1 MGTSPDYLI
10 VGNWEIDRGT
20 MFTDKDIKSASSV
33 VVLGQ
38 TVVDELFGMDD
49 PIGKYIRIRN
59 LPFRVIGTLK
69 SKGQGMGGED
79 QDNIVLSPLTTVRQ
93 RLKGSRRPQMVDVA
107 FVKVEDESKISAVQ
121 QRVTY
126 RLRARHNLKDTQE
139 DDFEVRD
146 MTEIVNKVRSVGRAL
161 SILLA
166 LIASISLLV
175 GSIGIMNMML
185 VSVTERTREI
195 GTRKAIGASN
205 KWIMFQF
212 LVESVLISF
221 LGSFVGLVLGI
232 ALSQIGGAVMEATVP
247 VSLWAVALSAS
258 VAVVVGI
265 ASGGY
270 PAYKAMKLDEKSEHP
285 EIAKEASEAQQK
297 AQNYPEAIRL
307 YQQYLD
313 GMKDKAEVTD
323 LFMFGRL
330 YYMAAGSLSTPAPV
344 DSTQTEAPVVAVVD
358 SIQLKA
364 YLVEADTIFA
374 QVAERVPN
382 NYLGNF
388 WRARTNAMLDPETT
402 QGLAKPYYEKALAI
416 LEENPKASKNVLIEC
431 ESYLG
436 YYYFLKEEYEQS
448 KVYWEKILAID
459 PENATA
465 KQAMEGLQP

>member
-1 MGTSPDYLI
+1 MIKLIFKEAWLSVMADKMRTFLTTLGIMIGVCAVVIMVSAGQAIQLYIDETFESMGGSLLLIVPGVGRSKGIRTAQGRYTVSRDDVESLKDIKDVTAVAGMISTSRQMVYGPINWYARIMGTSPDYLI

-247 VSLWAVALSAS
+247 VSLWAVAVSAS

-270 PAYKAMKLDEKSEHP
+270 PAYKAMKLDP
-285 EIAKEASEAQQK
+285 IEAL
-297 AQNYPEAIRL
+297 R
-307 YQQYLD
+307 YQ
-313 GMKDKAEVTD
+313 
-323 LFMFGRL
+323 
-330 YYMAAGSLSTPAPV
+330 
-344 DSTQTEAPVVAVVD
+344 
-358 SIQLKA
+358 
-364 YLVEADTIFA
+364 
-374 QVAERVPN
+374 
-382 NYLGNF
+382 
-388 WRARTNAMLDPETT
+388 
-402 QGLAKPYYEKALAI
+402 
-416 LEENPKASKNVLIEC
+416 
-431 ESYLG
+431 
-436 YYYFLKEEYEQS
+436 
-448 KVYWEKILAID
+448 
-459 PENATA
+459 
-465 KQAMEGLQP
+465 

>member
-1 MGTSPDYLI
+1 MSVMADKMRTFLTTLGIMIGVCAVVIMVSAGQAIQLYIDETFESMGGSLLLIVPGVGRSKGIRTAQGRYTVSRDDVESLKDIKDVTAVAGMISTSRQMVYGPINWYARIMGTSPDYLI

-195 GTRKAIGASN
+195 GTRKALGASN

-221 LGSFVGLVLGI
+221 LGSFVGLVFGI

-247 VSLWAVALSAS
+247 VSLWAVAVSAS

-270 PAYKAMKLDEKSEHP
+270 PAYKAMKLDP
-285 EIAKEASEAQQK
+285 IEAL
-297 AQNYPEAIRL
+297 R
-307 YQQYLD
+307 YQ
-313 GMKDKAEVTD
+313 
-323 LFMFGRL
+323 
-330 YYMAAGSLSTPAPV
+330 
-344 DSTQTEAPVVAVVD
+344 
-358 SIQLKA
+358 
-364 YLVEADTIFA
+364 
-374 QVAERVPN
+374 
-382 NYLGNF
+382 
-388 WRARTNAMLDPETT
+388 
-402 QGLAKPYYEKALAI
+402 
-416 LEENPKASKNVLIEC
+416 
-431 ESYLG
+431 
-436 YYYFLKEEYEQS
+436 
-448 KVYWEKILAID
+448 
-459 PENATA
+459 
-465 KQAMEGLQP
+465 

>member
-1 MGTSPDYLI
+1 MIKLIFKEAWLSVMADKMRTFLTTLGIMIGVCAVVIMVSAGQAIQLYIDETFESMGGSLLLIVPGVGRSKGIRTAQGRYTVSRDDVESLKDIKDVTAVAGMISTSRQMVYGPINWYARIMGTSPDYLI

-195 GTRKAIGASN
+195 GTRKALGASN

-221 LGSFVGLVLGI
+221 LGSFVGLVFGI

-247 VSLWAVALSAS
+247 VSLWAVAVSAS

-270 PAYKAMKLDEKSEHP
+270 PAYKAMKLDP
-285 EIAKEASEAQQK
+285 IEAL
-297 AQNYPEAIRL
+297 R
-307 YQQYLD
+307 YQ
-313 GMKDKAEVTD
+313 
-323 LFMFGRL
+323 
-330 YYMAAGSLSTPAPV
+330 
-344 DSTQTEAPVVAVVD
+344 
-358 SIQLKA
+358 
-364 YLVEADTIFA
+364 
-374 QVAERVPN
+374 
-382 NYLGNF
+382 
-388 WRARTNAMLDPETT
+388 
-402 QGLAKPYYEKALAI
+402 
-416 LEENPKASKNVLIEC
+416 
-431 ESYLG
+431 
-436 YYYFLKEEYEQS
+436 
-448 KVYWEKILAID
+448 
-459 PENATA
+459 
-465 KQAMEGLQP
+465 